1 MSYGLQNIIKKMAMK
16 KFLTAYTNSASIS
29 ASAYLPLIWANAVN
43 MLADTNIGK
52 ALLSV
57 NRLGPEILNDM
68 ENAPDTT
75 IRIAAHW
82 VMDSLS
88 PKSGTANRAT
98 KTGNVWITA
107 DARDASSN
115 L

>member
-1 MSYGLQNIIKKMAMK
+1 
-16 KFLTAYTNSASIS
+16 
-29 ASAYLPLIWANAVN
+29 
-43 MLADTNIGK
+43 MLAKTNIGK

-57 NRLGPEILNDM
+57 SRFRPELLNDI

-75 IRIAAHW
+75 ISIAAHW
-82 VMDSLS
+82 VTESLS
-88 PKSGTANRAT
+88 PKIGIANIAT